1 MTLGD
6 DMIKI
11 VASFEIDV
19 DIEEWARVSNV
30 TVEEAT
36 ADALTFFGGMDIARG
51 QTYATQVA
59 AFAIEGK

>member
-1 MTLGD
+1 
-6 DMIKI
+6 MIKI

-19 DIEEWARVSNV
+19 DIEAWARVSNI

-36 ADALTFFGGMDIARG
+36 ADALEFFGSTDLTSG